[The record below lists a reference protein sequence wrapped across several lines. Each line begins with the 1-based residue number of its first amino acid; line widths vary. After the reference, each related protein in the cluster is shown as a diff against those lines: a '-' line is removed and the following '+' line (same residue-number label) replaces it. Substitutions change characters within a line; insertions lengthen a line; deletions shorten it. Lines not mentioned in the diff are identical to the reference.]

1 MGKKKHNSSDGPLP
15 SAAEE
20 FRSNLPKQA
29 AKLQDHLPKKND
41 KFMEV
46 EALGR
51 TWRIDRDAID
61 DDEFMESVGELQDG
75 NPFVTSKVGKHL
87 LGAEAYAEAR
97 ELLRDHDTGRVRASS
112 MLEFIAEVLQGN

>member
-1 MGKKKHNSSDGPLP
+1 MGKKKQNSSDVPLP
-15 SAAEE
+15 SADKE

-29 AKLQDHLPKKND
+29 AKPQDHRSKQND

-51 TWRIDRDAID
+51 TWRIDRDALD
-61 DDEFMESVGELQDG
+61 DDEFMEHVGELQGG

-97 ELLRDHDTGRVRASS
+97 ELLRDQDTGRVRASS

>member
-1 MGKKKHNSSDGPLP
+1 MGKKKQNSSHVPSP

-20 FRSNLPKQA
+20 FHSNLPKKA
-29 AKLQDHLPKKND
+29 TKPKDHLTKQND
-41 KFMEV
+41 KCMEV

-51 TWRIDRDAID
+51 TWRVDRDALD
-61 DDEFMESVGELQDG
+61 DDEFMEHVGELQDG

-97 ELLRDHDTGRVRASS
+97 ELLRDQDTGRVRASS

>member
-1 MGKKKHNSSDGPLP
+1 MGKKKQNSSDVPLP

-29 AKLQDHLPKKND
+29 AKPHDHLTKKND
-41 KFMEV
+41 RFMKV

-51 TWRIDRDAID
+51 TWRIDRDALD
-61 DDEFMESVGELQDG
+61 DDEFMEHVGELQDG

-87 LGAEAYAEAR
+87 LGDKAYAKAR
-97 ELLRDHDTGRVRASS
+97 ELLRDQDTGRVRASS

>member
-1 MGKKKHNSSDGPLP
+1 MGKKKQNSSYSPLP

-20 FRSNLPKQA
+20 FRSNLPKQS
-29 AKLQDHLPKKND
+29 AKLQDHLSKKND

-51 TWRIDRDAID
+51 TWRVDRDSLD
-61 DDEFMESVGELQDG
+61 DDEFMEHMGELQGG

-97 ELLRDHDTGRVRASS
+97 ELLRDQDTGRVRASS

>member
-1 MGKKKHNSSDGPLP
+1 MGKKKQNSSGVSLP
-15 SAAEE
+15 GAAEE

-29 AKLQDHLPKKND
+29 AKPQDHLTKQD
-41 KFMEV
+41 AKFMEV

-51 TWRIDRDAID
+51 TWRVDRDALD
-61 DDEFMESVGELQDG
+61 DDEFMEHVGELQDG

-97 ELLRDHDTGRVRASS
+97 ELLRDQDTGRVRASS